1 MSIKAVAN
9 QQGPKNFL
17 TASKMVSF
25 FTAFYTIFDA
35 ARRFFGLYFVTALT
49 SKFYISTHDSQMLHT
64 YGEK

>member
-17 TASKMVSF
+17 TAPKMVSF

-35 ARRFFGLYFVTALT
+35 ARRFFGLYFALA
-49 SKFYISTHDSQMLHT
+49 SKFYISTHDSQMLHP